1 MFIPQIPDNSLT
13 DKIKEIADLAGQLKD
28 IRRFVF
34 NEPASNDDIIKWE
47 KANNISIPESYADWL
62 RFSNGSVIRGTIA
75 EFYGLNEIE
84 INADGF
90 LEDYVI
96 IGELV
101 GDGVLICFSKES
113 ETIFTDDHGAITEYD
128 EFGEILE
135 EVIYDI
141 NAMW

>member
-47 KANNISIPESYADWL
+47 KANHISIPESYADWL

-90 LEDYVI
+90 PEDYVI

-113 ETIFTDDHGAITEYD
+113 GTIFTDDHGEITEYD
-128 EFGEILE
+128 DFGEILE

>member
-1 MFIPQIPDNSLT
+1 MFIPQVPDNSLT
-13 DKIKEIADLAGQLKD
+13 KEIKEIIDLVDQLKEN
-28 IRRFVF
+28 RRFVF
-34 NEPASNDDIIKWE
+34 NEPALNDDIIQWE
-47 KANNISIPESYADWL
+47 KDNNVSIPDSYADWL

-90 LEDYVI
+90 PEEYVI

-101 GDGVLICFSKES
+101 GDGVLICFSKE
-113 ETIFTDDHGAITEYD
+113 TGIIFTDDHGEIVEYD
-128 EFGEILE
+128 NFNEILE
-135 EVIYDI
+135 EVIYDL